1 VGGFRRP
8 AAAGQATRMTTILI
22 IGFVVLLIGY
32 MILYG
37 LWSIFLWLTEYDGLY
52 WLTIVFGL
60 GSVAAVVILVVWSA
74 RQLSLL

>member
-1 VGGFRRP
+1 
-8 AAAGQATRMTTILI
+8 MTTILI
-22 IGFVVLLIGY
+22 IGLVVLLIGY